1 MEEME
6 NESIE
11 IEENDINIDDIL
23 ENATQ
28 SKSKDITRTAGRSGI
43 LSIINAKTCTR
54 LIFSNELLAK
64 LGNPEGLQIS
74 YNEKNKTI
82 IIGKSLGNEN
92 TYKLRRSGKKRVI
105 YSKGLVREL
114 TESLQLDFSQKT
126 SITLQEANYLDNNE
140 DIIAIIEV

>member
-1 MEEME
+1 MEEVE

-28 SKSKDITRTAGRSGI
+28 SKSKDITRITGRFGV
-43 LSIINAKTCTR
+43 LSIINAETGTR
-54 LIFSNELLAK
+54 LIFSSELLEK
-64 LGNPEGLQIS
+64 LGNPEELQIS
-74 YNEKNKTI
+74 YDEKKKTI

-92 TYKLRRSGKKRVI
+92 TYKLRKSGKKRVI

-114 TESLQLDFSQKT
+114 TESLQLDFSERT
-126 SITLQEANYLDNNE
+126 SITLQEAKYLDDNE
-140 DIIAIIEV
+140 DTIAIIEV